1 MIDQAI
7 QGFFQKIDNQFENY
21 KILKSEEKKR
31 VKIQEFEKEKKEK
44 EEIEKNKLEEEKLQ
58 FRLKQ
63 IGRAHV

>member
-31 VKIQEFEKEKKEK
+31 VKIQEFEKEKKK
-44 EEIEKNKLEEEKLQ
+44 KRKLK
-58 FRLKQ
+58 K
-63 IGRAHV
+63 IN